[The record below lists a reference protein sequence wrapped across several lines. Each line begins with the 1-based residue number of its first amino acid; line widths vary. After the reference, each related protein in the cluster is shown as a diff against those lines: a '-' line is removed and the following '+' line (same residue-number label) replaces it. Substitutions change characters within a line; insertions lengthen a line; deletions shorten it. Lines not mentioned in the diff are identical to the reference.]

1 MIYSPPE
8 CFKCTKELNFSGDGD
23 EGVLCHNDVSVGPGA
38 DCDRLA
44 FLPRALGPFP
54 LQGAGLLQLG

>member
-1 MIYSPPE
+1 MIFIESII
-8 CFKCTKELNFSGDGD
+8 FLFFLLNRRFDGD
-23 EGVLCHNDVSVGPGA
+23 EGVLRHDDVSVGPGA